1 MHNPIKQIYTAISL
15 HRQNRISWLVLSAQ
29 VVSLI
34 FSPFYL
40 SVMAF
45 VVLFTFSY
53 LNLLPVITK
62 LLLTFIVYFFTV
74 LLPHLSIFMYRK
86 LNGWTRHEIS
96 HRQRRYV
103 PYVLGVS
110 THAAAS
116 AGVVG
121 AIMAFSLIFNFDP
134 TGWLYLSI
142 LLCGTV
148 CSARLILRQHSLAD
162 LGWGVL
168 VGFLCGFLSI
178 ILV

>member
-1 MHNPIKQIYTAISL
+1 MLYLFYQL
-15 HRQNRISWLVLSAQ
+15 HMPR
-29 VVSLI
+29 
-34 FSPFYL
+34 
-40 SVMAF
+40 
-45 VVLFTFSY
+45 FT
-53 LNLLPVITK
+53 LGI
-62 LLLTFIVYFFTV
+62 IVGA
-74 LLPHLSIFMYRK
+74 LSIQIICAM
-86 LNGWTRHEIS
+86 LNSR
-96 HRQRRYV
+96 V
-103 PYVLGVS
+103 KVS

>member
-103 PYVLGVS
+103 PYVLGIISHAALLYLFYQLHMPRFTLGIIVGALSIQIICAMLNSRVKVS

-121 AIMAFSLIFNFDP
+121 AIMAFS
-134 TGWLYLSI
+134 
-142 LLCGTV
+142 
-148 CSARLILRQHSLAD
+148 
-162 LGWGVL
+162 
-168 VGFLCGFLSI
+168 
-178 ILV
+178 